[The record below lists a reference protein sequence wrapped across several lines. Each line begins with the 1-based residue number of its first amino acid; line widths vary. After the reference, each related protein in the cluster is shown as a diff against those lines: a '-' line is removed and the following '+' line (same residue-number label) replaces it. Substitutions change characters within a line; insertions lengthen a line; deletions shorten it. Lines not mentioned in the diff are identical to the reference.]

1 MPKDAVLTHFSGA
14 PNSPLGNDHHSTDKG
29 TLYTK
34 NRAWVATA
42 SWLVWEKG
50 RNRGASF
57 TKRTEHLTKG
67 IDFRRMRFFW
77 SIRFY
82 CLGLFGWCWT
92 VIHPIQ
98 RLDGDAAL
106 RRSNIL

>member
-92 VIHPIQ
+92 
-98 RLDGDAAL
+98 AL
-106 RRSNIL
+106 